1 MNNRHPSFHDS
12 GRHITVTVTDIAMP
26 GDLGVAKADDFV
38 LFVPGT
44 IPGDRVTVRIV
55 KREKRYGYG
64 EVIAIEKPSSYRVE
78 PPCPHFGT
86 CGGCTIQSMGYTRQ
100 LELKSAHLRQTLKRI
115 GRIDAPEDI
124 FEDITPSP
132 AVYWYRSKV
141 ELAFGNALRSVIA
154 GMRMSTSPAGP
165 AHPGV
170 VAIPGCRI
178 FNPSLKKIVDIV
190 DDHIHGEG
198 YSPYDEQTKRGYL
211 RHLIVRQSM
220 ATGALMVILETKDG
234 QSHDMGELYRL
245 LKREVPEVTSMWR
258 AVNNRPGPYID
269 YGSMRHEGGDLF
281 MEELLSGLRFRVYP
295 ASFFQ
300 PNPAAAGL
308 LYERIGN
315 IAAAGR
321 FGNVLGLY
329 CGMGP
334 IELALSRHVRKV
346 VGIDSQKVNIEN
358 ARENALINGITNCS
372 FLAGKIEDIAADP
385 AFKKPDLVVI
395 DPPRT
400 GVSQRGI
407 GLITSLAPGAI
418 FYVSCNPATLA
429 RDLAHLTAAGFSIE
443 LIAPFD
449 FFPHT
454 SHLETLTV
462 LRRTVRRKA

>member
-44 IPGDRVTVRIV
+44 IPGDRVVVRIV

-64 EVIAIEKPSSYRVE
+64 EVIAIEKPSSHRVE
-78 PPCPHFGT
+78 PPCPHFGI

-141 ELAFGNALRSVIA
+141 ELAFGNGKRGVTA
-154 GMRMSTSPAGP
+154 GMRMASSPVTAVP
-165 AHPGV
+165 PGV

-178 FNPSLKKIVDIV
+178 FNTSLQKIVDIV
-190 DDHIHGEG
+190 DDHVHHEG
-198 YSPYDEQTKRGYL
+198 YSAYDERTRQGHM
-211 RHLIVRQSM
+211 RHIIVRQSKS
-220 ATGALMVILETKDG
+220 TGALMVILETKG
-234 QSHDMGELYRL
+234 GRFHGMGELYGL
-245 LKREVPEVTSMWR
+245 LRREVPEVTSLWH
-258 AVNNRPGPYID
+258 AVNDRPGPYID
-269 YGSMRHEGGDLF
+269 YGGMRHEGGGPYI
-281 MEELLSGLRFRVYP
+281 EEVLSGLKFHVYP

-300 PNPAAAGL
+300 PNPAAADL
-308 LYERIGN
+308 LYGRIRN
-315 IAAAGR
+315 IAGEGR
-321 FGNVLGLY
+321 YRNVLGLY
-329 CGMGP
+329 CGTGP
-334 IELALSRHVRKV
+334 IELALSHHAGRV
-346 VGIDSQKVNIEN
+346 VGIDSLKANIDN
-358 ARENALINGITNCS
+358 ARENALINGNKNCS
-372 FLAGKIEDIAADP
+372 FIAGKVEDIVTDP

-400 GVSQRGI
+400 GISTKGL
-407 GLITSLAPGAI
+407 GLITSLSPGAMI
-418 FYVSCNPATLA
+418 YVSCNPATLA
-429 RDLAHLTAAGFSIE
+429 RDLGRLAASGFLIE
-443 LIAPFD
+443 RIAPFD